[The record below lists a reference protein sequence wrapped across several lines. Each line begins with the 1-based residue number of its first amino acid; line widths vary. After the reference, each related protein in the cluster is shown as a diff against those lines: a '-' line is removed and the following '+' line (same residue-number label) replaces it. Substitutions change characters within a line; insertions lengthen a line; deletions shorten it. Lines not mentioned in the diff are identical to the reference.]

1 MQKAE
6 AMFTQAIQA
15 IETTSEG
22 DPSRLYS
29 LFKIAAYV
37 AAMLPALSA
46 VPMTVPDIAGRQVTL
61 PAAIKITFWLSIFH
75 RKD

>member
-6 AMFTQAIQA
+6 ARFTQAIQA

-29 LFKIAAYV
+29 LFKTVAYV
-37 AAMLPALSA
+37 AAMLPAPSA
-46 VPMTVPDIAGRQVTL
+46 GPMTVPDIAGQRVTL
-61 PAAIKITFWLSIFH
+61 PAAIKFTLWLSIFQ